1 MTTRDIDGYF
11 RSVLDIDGFAAAD
24 AALNGLQV
32 DNGGAEVRKIAFAV
46 DACLETF
53 ARAAACGAE
62 LLFVHHGLFWGKQE
76 RLTGVYRRR
85 LAFLLE
91 HNIALYAVHLPL
103 DQHPQT
109 GNNAA
114 LAQKLNLKDIEPFG
128 LYHGRKIGCKGVLSP
143 EISIHEAARLIAHN
157 GHPPAALL
165 PFGSPKNRGCA
176 IISGGAA
183 LQALQAIDEE
193 IDLYVTGEAS
203 HEIYHFALEGK
214 LNMLCGGHYA
224 TEVWGVQEMRNL
236 CAAALPVETEFIDVP
251 TGL

>member
-1 MTTRDIDGYF
+1 
-11 RSVLDIDGFAAAD
+11 LDIDGFAAAD

-53 ARAAACGAE
+53 TRAAAGGAR
-62 LLFVHHGLFWGKQE
+62 LLFVHHGLFWGNQE
-76 RLTGVYRRR
+76 RVTGVYHRR

-91 HNIALYAVHLPL
+91 HQLALYAAHLPL
-103 DQHPQT
+103 DQHPLA

-114 LAQKLNLKDIEPFG
+114 LAQKLGLRNIEPFG
-128 LYHGRKIGCKGVLSP
+128 IYHGRKIGYKGALSP
-143 EISIHEAARLIAHN
+143 ELGIHEAARLISHN
-157 GHPPAALL
+157 GQPPAALL
-165 PFGSPKNRGCA
+165 PFGVPRNRSCA

-183 LQALQAIDEE
+183 REALQAIDEE

-224 TEVWGVQEMRNL
+224 TEVWGVQKMREL